1 MHSAF
6 QADEISDITETFWA
20 SSTSLQ
26 MNRSDSE
33 WAFEQ
38 FLEEVVS
45 APPPPPPRAADQL
58 TVSSVASAHS
68 STSKREEVDEE
79 VVEIKKPD
87 RHLNC
92 PPPPLPSTAPINS
105 DQYQRELL
113 KSKLDLACAAVALT
127 RPVGSGNVAQTQSIL
142 PQPSQVTSAL
152 HNKAAVYGLPQSEAD
167 TSPLGI
173 PALPAIQKKA
183 QTTSGSSKDDSDD
196 DDLEGDIEITENM
209 DPADVKRARRM
220 LSNRESARRSRRR
233 KQAQMTDLETQAGQ
247 LRVENSALLKQLT
260 DVNHK
265 YDNSVV
271 DRRILEANIE
281 TLRAKVKMAEESVK
295 RKTGINPLLLA
306 MSNVPNVPRASMAS
320 LGNPMDT
327 SANASVPMQPT
338 SNHLF
343 HPVAPSINTPPHH
356 QRLDTSFPGNPSIPL
371 VGNQQSTVGQPI
383 VRGSNTTEVPSVQ
396 HTASIDHMHQQQHQQ
411 QLRPGVNP
419 CEALPVWNPQIPHAV
434 PKNK

>member
-6 QADEISDITETFWA
+6 PADEISDISDTFWA
-20 SSTSLQ
+20 SSPSLP
-26 MNRSDSE
+26 MNRSASE

-45 APPPPPPRAADQL
+45 PPPPPPPPPPA
-58 TVSSVASAHS
+58 ASAHS

-87 RHLNC
+87 RLQQQHLNC
-92 PPPPLPSTAPINS
+92 PPPPPSDPPSTAQINS
-105 DQYQRELL
+105 DQYRELL
-113 KSKLDLACAAVALT
+113 KSKLNLACAAVALT
-127 RPVGSGNVAQTQSIL
+127 RPVDSDNVAQTQSVA
-142 PQPSQVTSAL
+142 PQPSQLTTGL
-152 HNKAAVYGLPQSEAD
+152 HKKGAGLPQSEAD

-306 MSNVPNVPRASMAS
+306 MSNVVPRASMAS
-320 LGNPMDT
+320 IGNPMDA
-327 SANASVPMQPT
+327 SANSSVPMQPT

-343 HPVAPSINTPPHH
+343 HPVAPNINTPPHH
-356 QRLDTSFPGNPSIPL
+356 QRLDTTFPGNHSIPL
-371 VGNQQSTVGQPI
+371 VGNQQ
-383 VRGSNTTEVPSVQ
+383 RGSNTTEVPSVQ
-396 HTASIDHMHQQQHQQ
+396 HTASIDHMHQQQ
-411 QLRPGVNP
+411 LLPGANP
-419 CEALPVWNPQIPHAV
+419 CEALPGWNPQIPHQV

>member
-6 QADEISDITETFWA
+6 PADEISDISDTFWA
-20 SSTSLQ
+20 SSPSLP
-26 MNRSDSE
+26 MNRSASE

-38 FLEEVVS
+38 FLEGVVS
-45 APPPPPPRAADQL
+45 PPPPQPPA
-58 TVSSVASAHS
+58 ASAHS
-68 STSKREEVDEE
+68 STSKREDVDEE
-79 VVEIKKPD
+79 VVEIEKPD
-87 RHLNC
+87 RLPQQHLNC
-92 PPPPLPSTAPINS
+92 PPPPPSTAPMNS
-105 DQYQRELL
+105 DQYNRELL

-127 RPVGSGNVAQTQSIL
+127 RPVESGNVVTV
-142 PQPSQVTSAL
+142 PQPWQLTSAL
-152 HNKAAVYGLPQSEAD
+152 HNNKGAGYGLPQSEAD
-167 TSPLGI
+167 TSPVGI
-173 PALPAIQKKA
+173 PALPAVQKKA

-247 LRVENSALLKQLT
+247 LRLENSALLKQLT

-306 MSNVPNVPRASMAS
+306 MSNVVPRPTMGS
-320 LGNPMDT
+320 LGNPMDG
-327 SANASVPMQPT
+327 SANASVAMQPT

-343 HPVAPSINTPPHH
+343 HPVAPNINTPPHH
-356 QRLDTSFPGNPSIPL
+356 QRLDTSFPGNPSIPP

-383 VRGSNTTEVPSVQ
+383 VRGSNTTEVPSAQ
-396 HTASIDHMHQQQHQQ
+396 HPATVDHNHHMQQQ

-419 CEALPVWNPQIPHAV
+419 REALPGWNPQVPQAPHAV
-434 PKNK
+434 PKNKK

>member
-6 QADEISDITETFWA
+6 PADEISDTFWA
-20 SSTSLQ
+20 SSPSLP
-26 MNRSDSE
+26 MNRSASE

-45 APPPPPPRAADQL
+45 PPPPPSDP
-58 TVSSVASAHS
+58 
-68 STSKREEVDEE
+68 
-79 VVEIKKPD
+79 
-87 RHLNC
+87 
-92 PPPPLPSTAPINS
+92 PSTAPINS
-105 DQYQRELL
+105 DQYRELL
-113 KSKLDLACAAVALT
+113 KSKLNLACAAVALT
-127 RPVGSGNVAQTQSIL
+127 RASSLKPVDSGNVAQTQSVA
-142 PQPSQVTSAL
+142 PQPSQLTTGL
-152 HNKAAVYGLPQSEAD
+152 RNKAAGLPQSEAD

-173 PALPAIQKKA
+173 PALPTIQKKA

-306 MSNVPNVPRASMAS
+306 MSNVVPRASMAS
-320 LGNPMDT
+320 TGNPTDA
-327 SANASVPMQPT
+327 SANSSVPMQPT

-343 HPVAPSINTPPHH
+343 HPVAPKINTPPHH
-356 QRLDTSFPGNPSIPL
+356 QRFDTTFPGNHSILL
-371 VGNQQSTVGQPI
+371 VGNQQSVGQPI

-396 HTASIDHMHQQQHQQ
+396 HRASIDHMHQQQ
-411 QLRPGVNP
+411 LRPGANP
-419 CEALPVWNPQIPHAV
+419 CEALPGWNPQIPHQV

>member
-6 QADEISDITETFWA
+6 PADEISDISDTFWA
-20 SSTSLQ
+20 SSPSLP
-26 MNRSDSE
+26 MNRSASE

-45 APPPPPPRAADQL
+45 APPPPAADQL

-79 VVEIKKPD
+79 VVEIRKPD

-92 PPPPLPSTAPINS
+92 PPPPPPAPINS
-105 DQYQRELL
+105 DQHQRELL

-127 RPVGSGNVAQTQSIL
+127 RPVDCGNVAQPQSIL

-152 HNKAAVYGLPQSEAD
+152 HNKAAGYGLPQSEAD

-233 KQAQMTDLETQAGQ
+233 KQAQMSDLETQAGQ

-396 HTASIDHMHQQQHQQ
+396 HTASIDHMHHHQQQQQHQQ